1 MTLSSIVLTFILIS
15 VKFLQLL
22 KVLTAAA
29 VLFCFFLLHQV
40 WVRLYIFL
48 MSSNQHSPFAASQSV
63 GYREDERLT
72 LCRVGQS
79 EMWWEGLFLGE
90 LLLWAIAL
98 IVERLLP
105 RHPLQLTL
113 MFEDRGVVTAH
124 ADFTSG
130 SHSLYADNWVIAE
143 VVDSLENAQDFLFP
157 EANFGSI
164 LLPEQHLKSSKSPV

>member
-1 MTLSSIVLTFILIS
+1 MMLSSMVLTFIMIS

-29 VLFCFFLLHQV
+29 VLFFCCTKYELDFMYFLCLLISIAQ
-40 WVRLYIFL
+40 LL
-48 MSSNQHSPFAASQSV
+48 LQSV
-63 GYREDERLT
+63 GYREDERLI